1 MISLLRVR
9 MPSEKVTK
17 EEAAPKEKKT
27 AIAHKLATKQ
37 QEISVTEFFE
47 KNKQILGFDSRSKSL
62 LMGIKEA
69 VDNSLDACEE
79 AGIPPEV
86 SVSIERL
93 NEEDYR
99 IRITDN
105 GPGIVH
111 KMMPNVFGRLLY
123 GSRFHALRQSR
134 GQQGIG
140 ISATVMY
147 GNITTGKPAHVI
159 SKIEGDD
166 EVAWEMDIVIDTKTN
181 RPIVTN
187 DRAFTWEGVNH
198 GTSIEYTIKG
208 RYVTGKQSVFEYL
221 KNTAIVNPH
230 AQISF
235 TDPDGTK
242 TVFERATDI
251 MPPKPKEI
259 KPHPEGMEIGDVLK
273 YSQNSQQKTVK
284 AFLKNDFSRITDRL
298 ATEIVEKSKVNGE
311 KKPEKITREDAI
323 AILEAIKTCKI
334 MAPPTDCLSPIGDT
348 LIKKGLMHVLDGLR
362 PEYYATPVTR
372 SPKAVNGNPFV
383 VEAGIVYGG
392 DIPSDGQ
399 VQILRFANRVP
410 LLYQQGACA
419 VTKAISEMDW
429 RRYGLE
435 QRGGKG
441 IPYGPAIIL
450 VHVASTKVP
459 FTSEGKE
466 AVASF
471 PELQSEIGLA
481 LRLCARNLKSHLNKM
496 ERKKKTHAKFEIVQ
510 EILPDMAQKVAE
522 HLNRPVPNLDM
533 TITRIMNVVWVE
545 PKVKKENKKLRT
557 ITYTVYNYTT
567 LPRSLM
573 LHAQLPKE
581 AVNLSLFSH
590 QYFVDM
596 NEEGKV
602 NWEIKDLEPSKS
614 TTISFELIGDMADT
628 FDADD
633 IFFSGLNPAMVMGA
647 DGLPG
652 DWGIKGMEITQT
664 DEADFVEEEEE
675 ETVEVE
681 DLGDE

>member
-1 MISLLRVR
+1 
-9 MPSEKVTK
+9 MPSTDSAKD
-17 EEAAPKEKKT
+17 AAGQGGKKT
-27 AIAHKLATKQ
+27 AIAHKLAENQK
-37 QEISVTEFFE
+37 EIAVTEFFE

-79 AGIPPEV
+79 AGILPDV
-86 SVSIERL
+86 KVSIERL
-93 NEEDYR
+93 NDEDYR
-99 IRITDN
+99 ICVEDN

-111 KMMPNVFGRLLY
+111 KAMPNVFGRLLY

-159 SKIEGDD
+159 SKIEGED
-166 EVAWEMDIVIDTKTN
+166 EVAWQMDIVIDTKKN

-187 DRAFTWEGVNH
+187 DKAFTWEGREH
-198 GTSIEYTIKG
+198 GTSVEYTIKG
-208 RYVTGKQSVFEYL
+208 RYITGKQSVFEYL
-221 KNTAIVNPH
+221 RDTAIVNPH
-230 AQISF
+230 AQITF
-235 TDPDGTK
+235 RDPEGK
-242 TVFERATDI
+242 RFVFERATDI

-259 KPHPEGMEIGDVLK
+259 KPHPEGMEIGDLLK
-273 YSQNSQQKTVK
+273 YADASQQKTLK
-284 AFLKNDFSRITDRL
+284 AFLKNDFSRITDRI
-298 ATEIVEKSKVNGE
+298 ASEICEISGVSPDKSPAKLD
-311 KKPEKITREDAI
+311 REDAI
-323 AILEAIKTCKI
+323 KIIKAISQVKI

-348 LIKKGLMHVLDGLR
+348 LIKKGLMHVLEGLR

-372 SPKAVNGNPFV
+372 APKAVNGNPFV

-419 VTKAISEMDW
+419 ITKAIADMDW

-466 AVASF
+466 AVAGF

-496 ERKKKTHAKFEIVQ
+496 DRKKKTHAKFEIVQ
-510 EILPDMAQKVAE
+510 EILPDMAQKAAG
-522 HLNRPVPNLDM
+522 HLGRPVPNLDM

-545 PKVKKENKKLRT
+545 PSVKKVDKKTRQ
-557 ITYTVYNYTT
+557 ITYTIYNYTS
-567 LPRSLM
+567 LPRTFM
-573 LHAQLPKE
+573 LHARLPKE
-581 AVNLSLFSH
+581 AVNLTLFGH
-590 QYFVDM
+590 ELFKDM
-596 NEEGKV
+596 NDEGKA
-602 NWEIKDLEPSKS
+602 NWEIDNLQPSKH
-614 TTISFELIGDMADT
+614 TEVSFELKGDMADT

-633 IFFSGLNPAMVMGA
+633 VYFSGLNPAMVMGA
-647 DGLPG
+647 ELLPG
-652 DWGIKGMEITQT
+652 DWGIKGMEILQT
-664 DEADFVEEEEE
+664 DDYVEDDDAEEKE
-675 ETVEVE
+675 EVE
-681 DLGDE
+681 DLGED

>member
-1 MISLLRVR
+1 
-9 MPSEKVTK
+9 MPSDEVVK
-17 EEAAPKEKKT
+17 EEAAPKKKT
-27 AIAHKLATKQ
+27 AIAHKLAEKQ
-37 QEISVTEFFE
+37 QEISVAEFFE

-79 AGIPPEV
+79 AGILPDIV
-86 SVSIERL
+86 VTINRL
-93 NEEDYR
+93 DDEDYK
-99 IRITDN
+99 ICIEDN

-111 KMMPNVFGRLLY
+111 KMMPNVYGRLLF

-147 GNITTGKPAHVI
+147 GNITTGKPAHAI

-166 EVAWEMDIVIDTKTN
+166 EVAWGMDIVIDTKTN

-187 DRAFTWEGVNH
+187 DKAFNWEGKDH

-208 RYVTGKQSVFEYL
+208 RYITGKQSVFEYL
-221 KNTAIVNPH
+221 KDTAIVNPH
-230 AQISF
+230 AQITF
-235 TDPDGTK
+235 HDPDGTK
-242 TVFERATDI
+242 FVFERATDI

-259 KPHPEGMEIGDVLK
+259 KPHPEGMEIGDILK
-273 YSQNSQQKTVK
+273 YAQNSQQKTVK

-298 ATEIVEKSKVNGE
+298 ANEILEKSKVDGD
-311 KKPEKITREDAI
+311 KKPDKITRGEAI
-323 AILEAIKTCKI
+323 AILDAIKTCKI

-372 SPKAVNGNPFV
+372 SPKAVNGNPFI

-392 DIPSDGQ
+392 DIPADSP

-419 VTKAISEMDW
+419 ITKAISEMDW

-441 IPYGPAIIL
+441 IPFGPAIIL

-466 AVASF
+466 AIASF

-510 EILPDMAQKVAE
+510 EILPDMAKKAAD
-522 HLNRPVPNLDM
+522 HLGRPVPNLDR

-545 PKVKKENKKLRT
+545 PSVKKKDKKVRE
-557 ITYTVYNYTT
+557 ITYTIYNYTNMVRT
-567 LPRSLM
+567 FR
-573 LHAQLPKE
+573 LHAQLPKDC
-581 AVNLSLFSH
+581 VNLTLFSD
-590 QYFVDM
+590 QRFIDM
-596 NEEGKV
+596 NDEGKA
-602 NWEIKDLEPSKS
+602 NWEISELQPSTS
-614 TTISFELIGDMADT
+614 TTISFELKGDMADT

-633 IFFSGLNPAMVMGA
+633 IYFSGLNPVMVMGA
-647 DGLPG
+647 ELLPG
-652 DWGIKGMEITQT
+652 DWGIKGMEITET
-664 DEADFVEEEEE
+664 DEGDFVDDEEEE
-675 ETVEVE
+675 ETEVE

>member
-1 MISLLRVR
+1 
-9 MPSEKVTK
+9 MPSEDSKK
-17 EEAAPKEKKT
+17 EPAEPGGRKT
-27 AIAHKLATKQ
+27 AIAHKMAAKQ

-79 AGIPPEV
+79 AGILPDVYVEV
-86 SVSIERL
+86 ERL
-93 NEEDYR
+93 NDEDYR
-99 IRITDN
+99 IREEDN

-166 EVAWEMDIVIDTKTN
+166 EVAWGMDIVIDTKTN

-187 DRAFTWEGVNH
+187 DKAFEWEGKEH

-208 RYVTGKQSVFEYL
+208 RYITGKQSIYEYL
-221 KNTAIVNPH
+221 RDTAIVNPH
-230 AQISF
+230 AQIVF
-235 TDPDGTK
+235 RDPDGRR

-251 MPPKPKEI
+251 MPPRPKEI
-259 KPHPEGMEIGDVLK
+259 KPHPEGMEIGDLLK
-273 YSQNSQQKTVK
+273 YAGNSAQKTVR
-284 AFLKNDFSRITDRL
+284 AFLKNDFSRITDRI
-298 ATEIVEKSKVNGE
+298 ASEICEKSGVSPDKNPS
-311 KKPEKITREDAI
+311 KLDREDAI
-323 AILEAIKTCKI
+323 RIIKAIEGVKI

-348 LIKKGLMHVLDGLR
+348 LIKKGLMHVLEGMR

-392 DIPSDGQ
+392 DIPSDGP

-419 VTKAISEMDW
+419 ITKSISEMDW

-466 AVASF
+466 AVASL
-471 PELQSEIGLA
+471 PEIQSEIGLA

-510 EILPDMAQKVAE
+510 EILPDMAEKAAR
-522 HLNRPVPNLDM
+522 HLGRPVPNLDR
-533 TITRIMNVVWVE
+533 TITKIMNVVWIE
-545 PKVKKENKKLRT
+545 PSVRKVDKSTRE
-557 ITYTVYNYTT
+557 ITFTVYNYTST
-567 LPRSLM
+567 PRTFM
-573 LHAQLPKE
+573 LHAQVPKE
-581 AVNLSLFSH
+581 AVNLTLFGNPM
-590 QYFVDM
+590 FKEM
-596 NEEGKV
+596 NDEGKA
-602 NWEIKDLEPSKS
+602 NWTIEDVRPSEHVR
-614 TTISFELIGDMADT
+614 ISFELTGELADT

-633 IFFSGLNPAMVMGA
+633 VFFSGLNPAMVMGA
-647 DGLPG
+647 ELLPG
-652 DWGIKGMEITQT
+652 DWGIKGMEIVQT
-664 DEADFVEEEEE
+664 DDYVVEEDEEE
-675 ETVEVE
+675 KEEVE
-681 DLGDE
+681 DLDED

>member
-1 MISLLRVR
+1 
-9 MPSEKVTK
+9 MPSEDSTK
-17 EEAAPKEKKT
+17 ETAEPGGRKT
-27 AIAHKLATKQ
+27 AIAHKLAAKQ

-79 AGIPPEV
+79 AGILPDV
-86 SVSIERL
+86 SVRIDRL
-93 NEEDYR
+93 NDEDYC
-99 IRITDN
+99 ICIEDN

-147 GNITTGKPAHVI
+147 GNITTGKPAHVM
-159 SKIEGDD
+159 SKIEGED
-166 EVAWEMDIVIDTKTN
+166 EVAWGMDIVIDTKTN

-187 DRAFTWEGVNH
+187 DKAFEWEGKEH

-208 RYVTGKQSVFEYL
+208 RYITGKQSVFEYL
-221 KNTAIVNPH
+221 RDTAIVNPH
-230 AQISF
+230 AQITF
-235 TDPDGTK
+235 RDPEGK
-242 TVFERATDI
+242 RYVFERATDI

-259 KPHPEGMEIGDVLK
+259 KPHPEGMEIGDILK
-273 YSQNSQQKTVK
+273 YASNTQQKTLK
-284 AFLKNDFSRITDRL
+284 AFLKNDFSRITDRI
-298 ATEIVEKSKVNGE
+298 ATEICERSGVNPDKSPAKVD
-311 KKPEKITREDAI
+311 REDAI
-323 AILEAIKTCKI
+323 RILKAISEVKI

-348 LIKKGLMHVLDGLR
+348 LIKKGLMHVLEGLR

-372 SPKAVNGNPFV
+372 SPKAVNGNPFI

-419 VTKAISEMDW
+419 ITKAISEMDW

-441 IPYGPAIIL
+441 IPFGPAIIL

-466 AVASF
+466 AIASY
-471 PELQSEIGLA
+471 PELISEIGLA

-510 EILPDMAQKVAE
+510 EILPDMAKKAAD
-522 HLNRPVPNLDM
+522 HLGRPVPNLDR

-545 PKVKKENKKLRT
+545 PSVKKLDKKTREVT
-557 ITYTVYNYTT
+557 FTVYNYTS
-567 LPRSLM
+567 LPRTFM

-581 AVNLSLFSH
+581 AVNLTLFGH
-590 QYFVDM
+590 EHFKDM
-596 NEEGKV
+596 TEDGKT
-602 NWEIKDLEPSKS
+602 NWTIQDLPPSEH
-614 TTISFELIGDMADT
+614 TTVTFELTGELADT

-633 IFFSGLNPAMVMGA
+633 VYFSGLNPAMVMGA
-647 DGLPG
+647 EMLPG
-652 DWGIKGMEITQT
+652 DWGIKGMEIVET
-664 DEADFVEEEEE
+664 DEGDFADDEEEEE
-675 ETVEVE
+675 EVE
-681 DLGDE
+681 DLGED

>member
-1 MISLLRVR
+1 
-9 MPSEKVTK
+9 MPSDEVTNG
-17 EEAAPKEKKT
+17 ADAPLKKT
-27 AIAHKLATKQ
+27 ATAVKLASKQ
-37 QEISVTEFFE
+37 QEIAVSEFFE

-79 AGIPPEV
+79 ANILPEV
-86 SVSIERL
+86 NVTVERL
-93 NEEDYR
+93 NDEDYR
-99 IRITDN
+99 VTIEDN

-147 GNITTGKPAHVI
+147 GNITTGKPAHAI
-159 SKIEGDD
+159 SKIEGED
-166 EVAWEMDIVIDTKTN
+166 EVAWSMDIVIDTKTN

-187 DRAFTWEGVNH
+187 DKAFTWEGKDH
-198 GTSIEYTIKG
+198 GTSIQYTTKG
-208 RYVTGKQSVFEYL
+208 RYITGKQSIFEYL
-221 KNTAIVNPH
+221 KETAIVNPH
-230 AQISF
+230 AQIVF
-235 TDPDGTK
+235 HDPDGKKFT
-242 TVFERATDI
+242 FERATDI
-251 MPPKPKEI
+251 MPPRPKEI
-259 KPHPEGMEIGDVLK
+259 KPHPEGLEIGDLLK
-273 YSQNSQQKTVK
+273 YAGNSQQKTMK
-284 AFLKNDFSRITDRL
+284 SFLMNDFSRITSRI
-298 ATEIVEKSKVNGE
+298 ANEILKESNVKEDM
-311 KKPEKITREDAI
+311 KPEKLDREQAI
-323 AILEAIKTCKI
+323 AMLAAISKTKI

-372 SPKAVNGNPFV
+372 SPKAVNGNPFL

-419 VTKAISEMDW
+419 ITKAVSDMDW

-441 IPYGPAIIL
+441 IPFGPAIIL

-481 LRLCARNLKSHLNKM
+481 LKLCARNLKSHLNKM
-496 ERKKKTHAKFEIVQ
+496 DRKNKTHAKFEIVQ
-510 EILPDMAQKVAE
+510 EILPDMAKKAAE
-522 HLNRPVPNLDM
+522 HLGKPVPNLDR
-533 TITRIMNVVWVE
+533 TITRIMNVVWIE
-545 PKVKKENKKLRT
+545 PKVEKKDKKNRS
-557 ITYTVYNYTT
+557 ISYTVYNYTST
-567 LPRSLM
+567 PRTFRM
-573 LHAQLPKE
+573 HAQLPKE
-581 AVNLSLFSH
+581 AINLTLYSH
-590 QYFVDM
+590 PNFIDI
-596 NEEGKV
+596 NDEGKV
-602 NWEIKDLEPSKS
+602 NWEIDDLAPSTK
-614 TTISFELIGDMADT
+614 TVISFDLNGDMAET
-628 FDADD
+628 FNEDD
-633 IFFSGLNPAMVMGA
+633 IYFSGLNPAMVMGA
-647 DGLPG
+647 EALPG
-652 DWGIKGMEITQT
+652 DWGIKGMEITQS
-664 DEADFVEEEEE
+664 DDDYVSDDEEEESME
-675 ETVEVE
+675 AE

>member
-1 MISLLRVR
+1 
-9 MPSEKVTK
+9 MPSTDSAKD
-17 EEAAPKEKKT
+17 AAGQGGKKT
-27 AIAHKLATKQ
+27 AIAHKLAENQK
-37 QEISVTEFFE
+37 EIAVTEFFE

-79 AGIPPEV
+79 AGILPDV
-86 SVSIERL
+86 KVSIERL
-93 NEEDYR
+93 NDEDYR
-99 IRITDN
+99 ICVEDN

-111 KMMPNVFGRLLY
+111 KAMPNVFGRLLY

-159 SKIEGDD
+159 SKIEGED
-166 EVAWEMDIVIDTKTN
+166 EVAWQMDIVIDTKKN

-187 DRAFTWEGVNH
+187 DKAFTWEGREH
-198 GTSIEYTIKG
+198 GTSVEYTIKG
-208 RYVTGKQSVFEYL
+208 RYITGKQSVFEYL
-221 KNTAIVNPH
+221 RDTAIVNPH
-230 AQISF
+230 AQITF
-235 TDPDGTK
+235 RDPEGK
-242 TVFERATDI
+242 RFVFERATDI

-259 KPHPEGMEIGDVLK
+259 KPHPEGMEIGDLLK
-273 YSQNSQQKTVK
+273 YADASQQKTLK
-284 AFLKNDFSRITDRL
+284 AFLKNDFSRITDRI
-298 ATEIVEKSKVNGE
+298 ASEICEISGVSPDKSPAKLD
-311 KKPEKITREDAI
+311 REDAI
-323 AILEAIKTCKI
+323 KIIKAISQVKI

-348 LIKKGLMHVLDGLR
+348 LIKKGLMHVLEGLR

-372 SPKAVNGNPFV
+372 APKAVNGNPFV

-419 VTKAISEMDW
+419 ITKAIADMDW

-466 AVASF
+466 AVAGF

-496 ERKKKTHAKFEIVQ
+496 DRKKKTHAKFEIVQ
-510 EILPDMAQKVAE
+510 EILPDMARKAAG
-522 HLNRPVPNLDM
+522 HLGRPVPNLDM

-545 PKVKKENKKLRT
+545 PSVKKVDKKTRQ
-557 ITYTVYNYTT
+557 ITYTIYNYTS
-567 LPRSLM
+567 LPRTFM
-573 LHAQLPKE
+573 LHARLPKE
-581 AVNLSLFSH
+581 AVNLTLFGH
-590 QYFVDM
+590 ELFKDM
-596 NEEGKV
+596 NDEGKA
-602 NWEIKDLEPSKS
+602 NWEIDNLQPSKH
-614 TTISFELIGDMADT
+614 TEVSFELKGDMADT

-633 IFFSGLNPAMVMGA
+633 VYFSGLNPAMVMGA
-647 DGLPG
+647 ELLPG
-652 DWGIKGMEITQT
+652 DWGIKGMEILQT
-664 DEADFVEEEEE
+664 DDYVEDDDAEEKE
-675 ETVEVE
+675 EVE
-681 DLGDE
+681 DLGED